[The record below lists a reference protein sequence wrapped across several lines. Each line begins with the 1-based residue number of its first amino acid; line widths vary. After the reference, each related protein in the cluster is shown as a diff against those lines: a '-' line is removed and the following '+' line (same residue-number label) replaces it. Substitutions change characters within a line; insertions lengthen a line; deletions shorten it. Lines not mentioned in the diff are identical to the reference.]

1 MSDPHGPTQTC
12 AACGAL
18 LQPRDRFCPD
28 FGRALTADQSPAASG
43 PPVTGPLWDQARDDD
58 WVTSDERVDDYRRP
72 DPRRNDSR
80 SGVLFVAAALILVVG
95 ILIGSVLWFL
105 SRAASIEAGT
115 GTSTSSAP
123 TSPGSESASAD
134 SSTSPSATPDE
145 SGTGLP
151 AVTGQQSN
159 CEQSGD
165 TGGPWTHSV
174 SGNPGTSCEFAEALR
189 AAFLA
194 QGPTPT
200 TLTVTSPVTN
210 QAYPMTCDVQPTVVT
225 CRGTENASIEV
236 LLYP

>member
-1 MSDPHGPTQTC
+1 MSDPHGPTQSC

-18 LQPRDRFCPD
+18 IQPRDRFCPD
-28 FGRALTADQSPAASG
+28 CGRALTVDRSPAVG
-43 PPVTGPLWDQARDDD
+43 GQPVTGPLWDQARDDV
-58 WVTSDERVDDYRRP
+58 VTHDERVDDYRRP
-72 DPRRNDSR
+72 DPLRNDSR
-80 SGVLFVAAALILVVG
+80 NGVLFVAAALILVVG

-105 SRAASIEAGT
+105 SRAASVEAGT

-123 TSPGSESASAD
+123 TASGSESSSAAPGD
-134 SSTSPSATPDE
+134 SASATPDE
-145 SGTGLP
+145 AGTGLP

-165 TGGPWTHSV
+165 TAGPWTHSV

-194 QGPTPT
+194 QGPAPT

-210 QAYPMTCDVQPTVVT
+210 QAYPMACDVQPTVVT
-225 CRGTENASIEV
+225 CRGTQNASIEV